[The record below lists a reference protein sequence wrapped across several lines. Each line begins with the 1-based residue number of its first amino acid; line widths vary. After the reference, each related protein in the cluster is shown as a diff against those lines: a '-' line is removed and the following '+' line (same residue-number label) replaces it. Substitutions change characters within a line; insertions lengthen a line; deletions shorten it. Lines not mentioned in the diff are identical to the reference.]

1 LVQIP
6 APDDISHLLAALY
19 AGLLEDQPWDGFL
32 NALSGYLGASY
43 ATLILTA
50 PGQSAPDMM
59 RTPGADPKANEDY
72 LAEFFATDPFQGLP
86 EGEVVSFREFMEGSK
101 DPALAAYRGFLANI
115 GGDQVLGVDLRFPSG
130 FEARCRVTRDQSLV
144 DFSPA
149 ERARFQAIVPHLR
162 TAGALFE
169 RLHLAGAEHGV
180 YRSAVEQLGVGTII
194 LDGRGQIVR
203 ANAVAE
209 RLIAAKDGVSQSEG
223 RLVLPA
229 GTPADTIAA
238 LLAKAGGTGRFKIT
252 RASGGDL
259 AVVARPIT
267 LPAMMR
273 GGAALALFLSL
284 PGADAQLDPD
294 AIRDLF
300 QLTRMEANL
309 AVALASGGS
318 LVEAADRLGIAHN
331 TARAHLRAIFAKTGV
346 RRQSQLV
353 HLLRS
358 GLA

>member
-1 LVQIP
+1 MVQIP
-6 APDDISHLLAALY
+6 APDDLSHLLAALY
-19 AGLLEDQPWDGFL
+19 GGLLEDQPWDGFL

-50 PGQSAPDMM
+50 PGQSTPDMM

-86 EGEVVSFREFMEGSK
+86 EGEVVSFREFVTGST
-101 DPALAAYRGFLANI
+101 DPALAAYQDFLANI

-149 ERARFQAIVPHLR
+149 DRARFQAIVPHLR

-209 RLIAAKDGVSQSEG
+209 RLLATGDGLAAKDGH
-223 RLVLPA
+223 LVLPK
-229 GTPADTIAA
+229 GTPSDSIAA
-238 LLAKAGGTGRFKIT
+238 LLAKAGGT
-252 RASGGDL
+252 
-259 AVVARPIT
+259 
-267 LPAMMR
+267 
-273 GGAALALFLSL
+273 
-284 PGADAQLDPD
+284 
-294 AIRDLF
+294 
-300 QLTRMEANL
+300 
-309 AVALASGGS
+309 
-318 LVEAADRLGIAHN
+318 
-331 TARAHLRAIFAKTGV
+331 
-346 RRQSQLV
+346 
-353 HLLRS
+353 
-358 GLA
+358 